1 MKKVIIIEIVL
12 FFALFVTS
20 LFKSVLPFALNMIA
34 LIAVPIYAVVKMNI
48 GNKTTETNRNQPIIT
63 EPIQEKP
70 KQKWRYLW
78 LMKEDQKLGNTFEKW
93 YKEELI
99 ENTEYYRSNKDLRED
114 YYEEKIYKFEPFEL
128 PFKIEE
134 NKVYS
139 YMKEDEWVL
148 VGTIKKNDQEAFKNA
163 LECKLYLMPNSYKY
177 VGDNFVKAENNDTY
191 FGLKIL
197 ENQ

>member
-1 MKKVIIIEIVL
+1 MIMLILAVFNPDIGFYFFIAAIIFGIGG
-12 FFALFVTS
+12 
-20 LFKSVLPFALNMIA
+20 
-34 LIAVPIYAVVKMNI
+34 LIFMFLKGFSKDFNRVANE
-48 GNKTTETNRNQPIIT
+48 NKTKPIELAKE
-63 EPIQEKP
+63 EPKAPEP
-70 KQKWRYLW
+70 KWRYLW
-78 LMKEDQKLGNTFEKW
+78 LQKEDQKLGNTFEKW
-93 YKEELI
+93 YKEELT

-128 PFKIEE
+128 PFKREE
-134 NKVYS
+134 NKVFS

-148 VGTIKKNDQEAFKNA
+148 VGTIKKDDQEAFKNA
-163 LECKLYLMPNSYKY
+163 LESKLCLMPNSYKY